1 MIFSELYSAY
11 YSAIGEMIT
20 CILGG
25 EHDEKALA
33 RIVRNKAFDESALA
47 IFPAIKSGKWQII
60 RGDMTT
66 PLRFIP
72 TVPLTATQKS
82 WLKSISLD
90 KRIKLFGIEIEGL
103 EDAEPLFTEADYY
116 IYDKYSD
123 GDDFEDEGYIHRF
136 RILLHAAREKMPVK
150 IEYAGKNGVRTFIKC
165 IPERLE
171 YSEKDDK
178 FRLIAKG
185 CRFMSTLNLSRIIKC
200 SPITEALS
208 FSENVKVPR
217 KETLVLEITDERNC
231 LERAMLHFAHFE
243 KKTERVGKG
252 KYLLTLKYDKND
264 ESELVIRILSFGPRI
279 KVISPDS
286 VLELIKEKL
295 ISQKNCGLF

>member
-11 YSAIGEMIT
+11 YSSIGEMIA

-231 LERAMLHFAHFE
+231 LERAMLHFSHFE
-243 KKTERVGKG
+243 KETKKLDKTHYNIKLHYMAE
-252 KYLLTLKYDKND
+252 D
-264 ESELVIRILSFGPRI
+264 ESELIIRVLSFGPAIKVTAPDDFVQKIKERI
-279 KVISPDS
+279 K
-286 VLELIKEKL
+286 K
-295 ISQKNCGLF
+295 QKKI